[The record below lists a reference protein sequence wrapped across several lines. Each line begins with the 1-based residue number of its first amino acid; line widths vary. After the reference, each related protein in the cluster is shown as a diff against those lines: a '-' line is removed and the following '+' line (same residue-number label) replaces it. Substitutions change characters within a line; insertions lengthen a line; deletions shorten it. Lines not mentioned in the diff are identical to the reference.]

1 MIWNLKSS
9 SKLLVIEYIW
19 IIDLGKS
26 NRKYTV
32 DGREISF
39 QDNQTTKK
47 ESNGMKNEVD
57 RNSQD
62 EIPQNKRPTLVYNS
76 EASRFEESTLN
87 FHG

>member
-1 MIWNLKSS
+1 M
-9 SKLLVIEYIW
+9 
-19 IIDLGKS
+19 
-26 NRKYTV
+26 

-39 QDNQTTKK
+39 QDDQTTKK

-62 EIPQNKRPTLVYNS
+62 DTYQNKRPTLVYNS

-87 FHG
+87 VHG

>member
-1 MIWNLKSS
+1 MQLNNIK
-9 SKLLVIEYIW
+9 
-19 IIDLGKS
+19 IDSGKS

-39 QDNQTTKK
+39 QEDQTTKK
-47 ESNGMKNEVD
+47 ESNGMKDEVD

-62 EIPQNKRPTLVYNS
+62 DTYHNKKPTLVYNS